1 MLISESE
8 MPRLYWT
15 LGLVIVVPLLS
26 VLLLEVEQKLHR
38 RNSPFRS
45 VFRWIRT
52 LFIPLFATWLAII
65 NIAGY
70 ELTADLPKIVATL
83 ADIAGI
89 VVGLSLINA
98 ILFSNVAEDSWQ
110 ARTPR
115 LLVDIVRLFLVL
127 IGVAIVLALV
137 WGVDLGQVAAALGI
151 GSIVIGL
158 AIAEPLGNVFAGLML
173 LIERPIAVG
182 DWIKIGD
189 DIGQVI
195 EINWRAVHLRTFV
208 RNLIVVPNSTLAKDS
223 FANYSR
229 PTRLHSE
236 NITLGFSYDDPPNKV
251 RLILLDLLES
261 TPGIL
266 SDPPPA
272 VRVANYADF
281 AVEYKIVF
289 FVADFSKLGPIRDSF
304 MTRVWYAARREGIT
318 IPFPTATEIGYEP
331 KDIEEKA
338 RPPIESTID
347 SLSIFR
353 SLSDEQLASL
363 KSNTTW
369 RDFAR
374 GEVIVSS
381 GSRLPGL
388 FVLAGGRVTVSQKDE
403 AGEDTDLYE
412 VNPGDIFGESIA
424 NGGLTSEYTVTS
436 NEDTHS
442 LVIDPDF
449 FRKLLFDS
457 PRFSREIARISEM
470 RSESQHSHI
479 RHKSTLRATRQA

>member
-15 LGLVIVVPLLS
+15 LGLVVIVPLLS
-26 VLLLEVEQKLHR
+26 VLLLELEQKLHR
-38 RNSPFRS
+38 RHSPFRA

-52 LFIPLFATWLAII
+52 LFIPLFASWLAIV

-89 VVGLSLINA
+89 VVGLSFINA

-189 DIGQVI
+189 DTGQVI

-208 RNLIVVPNSTLAKDS
+208 RNLIVVPNSTLAKES

-281 AVEYKIVF
+281 AVEYKVVF

-304 MTRVWYAARREGIT
+304 MTRVWYAAKREGIT

-353 SLSDEQLASL
+353 SLSDEQLSSL
-363 KSNTTW
+363 KSQTTW

-381 GSRLPGL
+381 GSRLTGL
-388 FVLAGGRVTVSQKDE
+388 YVLASGRVTVSQKDE
-403 AGEDTDLYE
+403 SGNDSDWFE

-424 NGGLTSEYTVTS
+424 NGGLTSEYTATA
-436 NEDTHS
+436 NQDTQC

-449 FRKLLFDS
+449 FRKLLFNS

-470 RSESQHSHI
+470 RSESQHSH
-479 RHKSTLRATRQA
+479 

>member
-1 MLISESE
+1 MLISDSE

-15 LGLVIVVPLLS
+15 LGLIAIVPLLS
-26 VLLLEVEQKLHR
+26 VALLELEQKLLR
-38 RNSPFRS
+38 RHSPFRA

-65 NIAGY
+65 KIAGY
-70 ELTADLPKIVATL
+70 ELTADLPKIIATL

-89 VVGLSLINA
+89 VVGLSFINA

-127 IGVAIVLALV
+127 VGVAIVLALV

-189 DIGQVI
+189 NIGQVI

-208 RNLIVVPNSTLAKDS
+208 RNLVVVPNSTLAKDS

-236 NITLGFSYDDPPNKV
+236 VITLGFSYDDPPNKV

-261 TPGIL
+261 TPGIMA
-266 SDPPPA
+266 DPPPA

-281 AVEYKIVF
+281 AVEYKVVF
-289 FVADFSKLGPIRDSF
+289 FVEDFSRLGPIRDSF

-331 KDIEEKA
+331 KDIEEKS

-347 SLSIFR
+347 SLPLFR
-353 SLSDEQLASL
+353 CLNDDHLASV
-363 KSNTTW
+363 KRNTTW

-374 GEVIVSS
+374 GEAIADS
-381 GSRLPGL
+381 GARLPGL
-388 FVLAGGRVTVSQKDE
+388 FVLARGRVTISQKDE
-403 AGEDTDLYE
+403 SGNDSVCFE

-424 NGGLTSEYTVTS
+424 NGGMISEYTATAS
-436 NEDTHS
+436 EDS
-442 LVIDPDF
+442 QCLVIDPDQ

-470 RSESQHSHI
+470 RSHSQHTHL
-479 RHKSTLRATRQA
+479 RHKSTNRSISKA